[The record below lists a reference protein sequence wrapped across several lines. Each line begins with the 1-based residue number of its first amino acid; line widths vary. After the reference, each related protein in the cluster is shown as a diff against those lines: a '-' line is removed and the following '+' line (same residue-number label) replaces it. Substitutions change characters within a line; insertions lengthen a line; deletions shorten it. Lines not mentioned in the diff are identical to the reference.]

1 MNNWSRGLLLLVY
14 GGTGITALAYE
25 VLWTRMLSLMF
36 GVSIFGVI
44 LTVTAFMAGLGAG
57 SMLGARLYSRY
68 DSRQALLLLAG
79 LEAAI
84 ALYAL
89 SLPIGMPWLDQMLLA
104 AGAGMPLGQWQAIQS
119 VAVLL
124 LLLPA
129 ALAMGFAFPMALRA
143 AESLKLSLSSMYGI
157 NAVGGAIGA
166 VLPLLL
172 LPLLGWRAGMWCVA
186 GLGLLLS
193 CLAVALAT
201 RAQKDAVPDV
211 SHGNGRPPWPDLLAY
226 AGIGAAALMLE
237 ITWTREYGMVLLR
250 TEYILAVLLLVYL
263 SGIGLGSLIA
273 RKLKPNLWLPILP
286 IGAAVLALSGQYLLP
301 GISQWANQA
310 EFNSLLQ
317 AMIKEGGVVLLCTLP
332 VTLALGAWLP
342 LLASRFDSGS
352 QASGIV
358 SGGWLYGAN
367 SIGAAIGSM
376 VAGFVLLPWVGTA
389 GSMIIA
395 AFLLLVCGLRWAGQ
409 RRVVWLSIPLLLLI
423 AWPVRLLPPVSALL
437 PSLLSSSDLSVYED
451 AVALTHVVEQADG
464 QRLLLSDLQRM
475 DASTDPTAVTVQ
487 KNQAR
492 LPLLLHPHPQSLLL
506 LGLGTGI
513 TAAGSLPYAEL
524 DRTAVELSQG
534 AIDAARNAF
543 TQVNGHVA
551 ESMRIVHDDARRFL
565 RSERRNYDVIIG
577 DLFHPDMVGRAN
589 LLSLQQFSRARD
601 RLNDGGIFVQ
611 WLALNQFDIDSLKV
625 VMQTF
630 RQAFANGDTPDRTML
645 FVDGYRVALV
655 GIHGDVSS
663 AAEMMR
669 KRGRMSDAALKDATG
684 GEGFWTWLG
693 RYWGPIPDLSAQ
705 GVQLQDEWAPVIEF
719 SLPKVRYRG
728 MDAIGMWRWLLSWR
742 QGVDQVDRVWQIRD
756 ADLDS
761 FHRAWASAG
770 ADVHLWIAELA
781 GDEEQV
787 VKWAR
792 LSRRANSLDRWPA
805 FALADRMF
813 DSLEHGAPAGLSRKQ
828 ALLRVLEL
836 RPDHEGAVRS
846 MLRLAQEAGDAPAID
861 VWRDRLRSLSPLAID
876 VRER

>member
-1 MNNWSRGLLLLVY
+1 MINWPRGILLLVY
-14 GGTGITALAYE
+14 GGTGVTALAYE

-36 GVSIFGVI
+36 GISIFGVV

-57 SMLGARLYSRY
+57 SMLGARLYGRY
-68 DSRQALLLLAG
+68 DSRQALLLLAA

-89 SLPIGMPWLDQMLLA
+89 ILPVCMPWLDQLLLA
-104 AGAGMPLGQWQAIQS
+104 AGAGMPLAKWQALQALS
-119 VAVLL
+119 ALL
-124 LLLPA
+124 LLMPA

-143 AESLKLSLSSMYGI
+143 AESLSLSLSSMYGI

-166 VLPLLL
+166 LLPLLL
-172 LPLLGWRAGMWCVA
+172 LPLLGWRTGLWGVA
-186 GLGLLLS
+186 GLGLFLS
-193 CLAVALAT
+193 GLAVVLASHVKKAS
-201 RAQKDAVPDV
+201 AQEA
-211 SHGNGRPPWPDLLAY
+211 GTNTGLPPWLDLLAY
-226 AGIGAAALMLE
+226 AGIGAAALMFE
-237 ITWTREYGMVLLR
+237 IIWTREYGMVLLR

-263 SGIGLGSLIA
+263 TGIGLGSLIA
-273 RKLKPNLWLPILP
+273 RKLKPNPWLSILP
-286 IGAAVLALSGQYLLP
+286 VGAAVLALGGQYLLP

-310 EFNSLLQ
+310 EFGSLLQ
-317 AMIKEGGVVLLCTLP
+317 AMVEEGGLVLLCTLP

-352 QASGIV
+352 RTTGIV

-367 SIGAAIGSM
+367 SLGAAMGSM
-376 VAGFVLLPWVGTA
+376 LAGFVLLPWVGTA
-389 GSMIIA
+389 GAMIIA
-395 AFLLLVCGLRWAGQ
+395 SVLLLVCGMRWAGK
-409 RRVVWLSIPLLLLI
+409 RRALWLSLPLLLLF
-423 AWPVRLLPPVSALL
+423 AWPVRFLPAASDML
-437 PSLLSSSDLSVYED
+437 PSLQSGTDMSVYED

-524 DRTAVELSQG
+524 DRTAIELSQG
-534 AIDAARNAF
+534 AIDAARVAF
-543 TQVNGHVA
+543 SQVNGHVT
-551 ESMRIVHDDARRFL
+551 ENMRIVHDDARRFL
-565 RSERRNYDVIIG
+565 RSERRKYDVIIG

-589 LLSLQQFSRARD
+589 LLSLQQFSRARS

-630 RQAFANGDTPDRTML
+630 RQAFATGGRPDNAML

-655 GIHGDVSS
+655 GMHGDVSS
-663 AAEMMR
+663 AEEMMR
-669 KRGRMSDAALKDATG
+669 KLGRMSDAELNDATG

-693 RYWGPIPDLSAQ
+693 RYWGPIPDFSAE
-705 GVQLQDEWAPVIEF
+705 GVKLQDEWAPVIEF

-728 MDAIGMWRWLLSWR
+728 MNAIGMWRWLLSWR
-742 QGVDQVDRVWQIRD
+742 QAMNQADHIWKIRSD
-756 ADLDS
+756 DLDS
-761 FHRAWASAG
+761 FHRAWVSASL
-770 ADVHLWIAELA
+770 DVHLWMAELA

-792 LSRRANSLDRWPA
+792 LSHRANKLDRWPA

-813 DSLEHGAPAGLSRKQ
+813 DSLEHGAPAGLNRKQ
-828 ALLRVLEL
+828 ALEQILAL
-836 RPDHEGAVRS
+836 RPDHEGAVRA
-846 MLRLAQEAGDAPAID
+846 MFHLMQATGDVRAAE
-861 VWRDRLRSLSPLAID
+861 VWREKLRALSPLAID

>member
-1 MNNWSRGLLLLVY
+1 
-14 GGTGITALAYE
+14 
-25 VLWTRMLSLMF
+25 
-36 GVSIFGVI
+36 
-44 LTVTAFMAGLGAG
+44 
-57 SMLGARLYSRY
+57 
-68 DSRQALLLLAG
+68 
-79 LEAAI
+79 
-84 ALYAL
+84 
-89 SLPIGMPWLDQMLLA
+89 
-104 AGAGMPLGQWQAIQS
+104 
-119 VAVLL
+119 
-124 LLLPA
+124 
-129 ALAMGFAFPMALRA
+129 
-143 AESLKLSLSSMYGI
+143 
-157 NAVGGAIGA
+157 
-166 VLPLLL
+166 
-172 LPLLGWRAGMWCVA
+172 
-186 GLGLLLS
+186 
-193 CLAVALAT
+193 
-201 RAQKDAVPDV
+201 
-211 SHGNGRPPWPDLLAY
+211 
-226 AGIGAAALMLE
+226 
-237 ITWTREYGMVLLR
+237 
-250 TEYILAVLLLVYL
+250 
-263 SGIGLGSLIA
+263 
-273 RKLKPNLWLPILP
+273 
-286 IGAAVLALSGQYLLP
+286 
-301 GISQWANQA
+301 
-310 EFNSLLQ
+310 
-317 AMIKEGGVVLLCTLP
+317 
-332 VTLALGAWLP
+332 
-342 LLASRFDSGS
+342 
-352 QASGIV
+352 
-358 SGGWLYGAN
+358 
-367 SIGAAIGSM
+367 M

-389 GSMIIA
+389 GSMMIA

-409 RRVVWLSIPLLLLI
+409 RRVVWVSIPLLLLI
-423 AWPVRLLPPVSALL
+423 AWPVRLLPPVSDLL

-534 AIDAARNAF
+534 AIDAARTAF
-543 TQVNGHVA
+543 ALVNGHVA
-551 ESMRIVHDDARRFL
+551 ENMRIVHDDARRFL
-565 RSERRNYDVIIG
+565 RSDRRKYDVIIG

-589 LLSLQQFSRARD
+589 LLSLQQFSRARS

-630 RQAFANGDTPDRTML
+630 RQAFANGSSSDRTML

-655 GIHGDVSS
+655 GMHGGVSS

-669 KRGRMSDAALKDATG
+669 KLGWMSDAALKDATG

-693 RYWGPIPDLSAQ
+693 RYWGSIPDLSAQ
-705 GVQLQDEWAPVIEF
+705 GVKLQDEWAPVIEF

-728 MDAIGMWRWLLSWR
+728 MDAIGMWSWLLSWR
-742 QGVDQVDRVWQIRD
+742 QGVHQVDHVWQIRD

-770 ADVHLWIAELA
+770 ADVHLWMAELS
-781 GDEEQV
+781 GDEGQV

-813 DSLEHGAPAGLSRKQ
+813 DSLEHGAPAGLNRKQ
-828 ALLRVLEL
+828 ALLRILEL
-836 RPDHEGAVRS
+836 RPDHEGAVRA
-846 MLRLAQEAGDAPAID
+846 MLRLAQAAGDAPAID
-861 VWRDRLRSLSPLAID
+861 AWRDRLRSLSPLAID